1 MNCKEVEQQ
10 IVSGQELTHEAQS
23 HLLHC
28 RACQDF
34 SMLCLLAER
43 REGAPS
49 AESDA
54 KCLSLLHR
62 QERLTPVASRRGR
75 VFASIAAALLVVCG
89 VLTMLEL
96 QKADM
101 VETQVAAVSRHE
113 VRRYH
118 DSDGAWLLLADSDLE
133 KLELSKEEEKAPFK
147 ELYAEIASM
156 EMDFYD
162 LF

>member
-1 MNCKEVEQQ
+1 MDCKEVEQQ
-10 IVSGQELTHEAQS
+10 IVSGRELTHEAQS

-28 RACQDF
+28 RECQDF
-34 SMLCLLAER
+34 SMLCLLVEK

-54 KCLSLLHR
+54 KCIGLLHR
-62 QERLTPVASRRGR
+62 HERLSPVARRRGR
-75 VFASIAAALLVVCG
+75 LFASIAAAVLVVCG

-96 QKADM
+96 QKEEVAAP
-101 VETQVAAVSRHE
+101 QVAAVSRRE
-113 VRRYH
+113 VRYE
-118 DSDGAWLLLADSDLE
+118 DDWLLLADSDLE
-133 KLELSKEEEKAPFK
+133 KLELSKEDDKTPFK

>member
-1 MNCKEVEQQ
+1 MDCKEVEQQ

-28 RACQDF
+28 RDCQDF
-34 SMLCLLAER
+34 SMLCLLAEK

-54 KCLSLLHR
+54 KCLGLLHR
-62 QERLTPVASRRGR
+62 HERLTPVASRRGR
-75 VFASIAAALLVVCG
+75 LFASIAAALLVVCG

-96 QKADM
+96 QKE
-101 VETQVAAVSRHE
+101 ETAEPQVAAVMRHE
-113 VRRYH
+113 DRF
-118 DSDGAWLLLADSDLE
+118 DDDWLLLADSDLE
-133 KLELSKEEEKAPFK
+133 KLELSKEDDKAPFK

>member
-1 MNCKEVEQQ
+1 MDCKEVEQQ

-28 RACQDF
+28 RNCQDF
-34 SMLCLLAER
+34 SMLCLLVEK

-54 KCLSLLHR
+54 KCLGLLHR
-62 QERLTPVASRRGR
+62 HERLTPVISRRGR
-75 VFASIAAALLVVCG
+75 LFASIAAALLVICG
-89 VLTMLEL
+89 VFTMLEL
-96 QKADM
+96 QKEDTA
-101 VETQVAAVSRHE
+101 EPQVAAVSHRE
-113 VRRYH
+113 ASY
-118 DSDGAWLLLADSDLE
+118 DDDWLLLADSDLE
-133 KLELSKEEEKAPFK
+133 KLELGKEGTPFK

>member
-1 MNCKEVEQQ
+1 MDCKEVEQQ
-10 IVSGQELTHEAQS
+10 IVSGRELTHEAQS

-28 RACQDF
+28 RDCQDF
-34 SMLCLLAER
+34 SMLCLLAEK

-54 KCLSLLHR
+54 KCLGLLRMH
-62 QERLTPVASRRGR
+62 ERLTPVASRRGR
-75 VFASIAAALLVVCG
+75 LFASIAAALLVICG

-96 QKADM
+96 QKEDAA
-101 VETQVAAVSRHE
+101 EPQVAAVSHRE
-113 VRRYH
+113 VRY
-118 DSDGAWLLLADSDLE
+118 DDDWLLLADSDLE
-133 KLELSKEEEKAPFK
+133 KLELSKEDDKAPFK